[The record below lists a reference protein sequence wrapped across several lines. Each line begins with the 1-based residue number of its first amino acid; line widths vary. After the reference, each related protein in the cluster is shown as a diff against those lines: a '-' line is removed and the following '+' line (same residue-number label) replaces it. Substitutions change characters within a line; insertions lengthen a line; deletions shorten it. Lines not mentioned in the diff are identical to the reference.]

1 VEFAPGVSENLKYY
15 VYQLLHPVTG
25 DVLYV
30 GKGIGGR
37 MFAHAAWASVAE
49 DEKSATIMQ
58 IRQDC
63 GCDPGYRIVAH
74 DLTEESAFLVEA
86 VLIEQIGLHNLLNRV
101 RGYGHDKMMLS
112 IADIN
117 ARYSAGT
124 VMTRDIKEPTLFVSL
139 NGGSGKALVGR
150 DPVKGTRRGTSY
162 WDIRGDRVQ
171 LQNRTLGIWKV
182 DSNKANKIKRVAGVF
197 AGIVRTSYI
206 VSGWSEVPHPTGP
219 RKLFKLVREEA
230 ESPLI
235 GSRVLDDNGK
245 VITAFLYGKE
255 KAYVGL

>member
-1 VEFAPGVSENLKYY
+1 
-15 VYQLLHPVTG
+15 
-25 DVLYV
+25 
-30 GKGIGGR
+30 
-37 MFAHAAWASVAE
+37 
-49 DEKSATIMQ
+49 
-58 IRQDC
+58 
-63 GCDPGYRIVAH
+63 
-74 DLTEESAFLVEA
+74 
-86 VLIEQIGLHNLLNRV
+86 
-101 RGYGHDKMMLS
+101 MMLS

-206 VSGWSEVPHPTGP
+206 VSGWSEVPHPTGT